1 MRILL
6 VEDDE
11 MFGEATK
18 AGLEQ
23 EAYAVDWVTE
33 VETARSALV
42 SYDYD
47 IILLDLGLPD
57 GEGTAVLKELRTH
70 RNGVPVLIM
79 TARDAL
85 HDKVTGLDTGADDY
99 LVKPFDLD
107 ELYARIRAISRRKDR
122 TSVAPDI
129 ICGELRLD
137 PASLKAWQKNV
148 LIDLGPKE
156 FRILQHLI
164 EKAGKIVQK
173 EKLQE
178 ILYSWDHEIESN
190 AIEVHMHRIRKK
202 LGKDLI
208 KTIRGVGY
216 MIEEKQI

>member
-23 EAYAVDWVTE
+23 AAYAVDWVTDI
-33 VETARSALV
+33 ETARSALL
-42 SYDYD
+42 SYEYD
-47 IILLDLGLPD
+47 IILLDIGLPD
-57 GEGTAVLKELRTH
+57 GEGTIILKELRAR

-85 HDKVTGLDTGADDY
+85 NDKVIGLDMGADDY

-107 ELYARIRAISRRKDR
+107 ELYARIRALSRRKNR
-122 TSVAPDI
+122 TSAAPDI
-129 ICGELRLD
+129 MSGELRLD
-137 PASLKAWQKNV
+137 PSSLKAWHKGV

-156 FRILQHLI
+156 FRILQHLV

-173 EKLQE
+173 EKLE
-178 ILYSWDHEIESN
+178 ELLYSWDHEIESN

-202 LGKDLI
+202 LGKEII

-216 MIEEKQI
+216 MIEEKRI

>member
-6 VEDDE
+6 IEDDE
-11 MFGEATK
+11 MFGDATK

-23 EAYAVDWVTE
+23 EAYAVDWVTDIE
-33 VETARSALV
+33 NARSALI
-42 SYDYD
+42 SYNYD
-47 IILLDLGLPD
+47 IILLDIGLPD
-57 GEGTAVLKELRTH
+57 GEGTSILKELRAS
-70 RNGVPVLIM
+70 RNVVPVLIM

-85 HDKVTGLDTGADDY
+85 NDKITGLDTGADDY

-122 TSVAPDI
+122 ISVVPDV
-129 ICGELRLD
+129 ICDELRLD
-137 PASLKAWQKNV
+137 PNSLKAWQKDV

-156 FRILQHLI
+156 FRILQHLV

-178 ILYSWDHEIESN
+178 ILYSWDYEIESN

-202 LGKDLI
+202 LGKDAI

-216 MIEEKQI
+216 MIEEKQK